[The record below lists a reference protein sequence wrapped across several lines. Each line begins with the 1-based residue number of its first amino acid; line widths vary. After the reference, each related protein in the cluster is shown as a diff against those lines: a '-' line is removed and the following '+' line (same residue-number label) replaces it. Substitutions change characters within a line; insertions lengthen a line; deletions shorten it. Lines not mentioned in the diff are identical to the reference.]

1 MNRNEVLEFL
11 ELPETASDADL
22 KTRLSD
28 KLGYFQTLSENAP
41 SDFLRKVYLQNIEK
55 VHTIQRTLFQET
67 VSASKPLHHPMAQSQ
82 QAYSYQ
88 EQPKSHFQSQ
98 GHPNQNPVAWL
109 VRHTENQSA
118 KTFPLFPGRNV
129 VGRNPQPGVN
139 TILLDDDAYVSRVH
153 AVIDVAV
160 SHSIDFYISDNPSAN
175 GGKASKNGTYLN
187 GNDHRLVQKTKLKE
201 NDTIQLG
208 MTKLILRHNNTSINK
223 IVHEVEESD
232 YMKTVVIDIF

>member
-11 ELPETASDADL
+11 ELPESASDADL
-22 KTRLSD
+22 KSRLSD
-28 KLGYFQTLSENAP
+28 KLNYFQTLSENAP
-41 SDFLRKVYLQNIEK
+41 SEFLKKVYLQNIDK
-55 VHTIQRTLFQET
+55 VKTIQRTLFQET
-67 VSASKPLHHPMAQSQ
+67 VSASQPLHRPQVQNQ
-82 QAYSYQ
+82 QPANYQQPVSHHQQQYS
-88 EQPKSHFQSQ
+88 
-98 GHPNQNPVAWL
+98 QNPVAWL
-109 VRHTENQSA
+109 IRHTENQSA
-118 KTFPLFPGRNV
+118 KTFPLFPGRNI

-153 AVIDVAV
+153 AVIDVV
-160 SHSIDFYISDNPSAN
+160 VTHGYDFYISDNPSAN